1 MKAHLRDSRD
11 FQKVYKTGRRYEG
24 SFLTAFVKPNDC
36 GFHRLGITASKKAL
50 GNAVERNRAKRLLR
64 ETFRSSTIFLEGL
77 QNKYDWVLNGRRALL
92 SSSINEPQKE
102 LEKVIGAVAA
112 DERVSSLNKQELA

>member
-64 ETFRSSTIFLEGL
+64 ETFRSSAIFLEGL

-102 LEKVIGAVAA
+102 LEKLIGAVAA

>member
-11 FQKVYKTGRRYEG
+11 FQRVYKTGRRYEG

-64 ETFRSSTIFLEGL
+64 ETFRSSKISLEGL

-92 SSSINEPQKE
+92 SSSISEPREE
-102 LEKVIGAVAA
+102 LEKVIGAVGA
-112 DERVSSLNKQELA
+112 DERVASLNKQELA

>member
-1 MKAHLRDSRD
+1 MKTHLRDSRE

-24 SFLTAFVKPNDC
+24 SFLTAFVKANDC

-92 SSSINEPQKE
+92 SSSINGPQKE

>member
-24 SFLTAFVKPNDC
+24 SFLTAFVKPNAC

-64 ETFRSSTIFLEGL
+64 ETFRSSAIFLEGL

>member
-11 FQKVYKTGRRYEG
+11 FQRVYKTGRRYEG

-64 ETFRSSTIFLEGL
+64 ETFRSSKIFLEGL

-92 SSSINEPQKE
+92 SSSISEPREE

-112 DERVSSLNKQELA
+112 DERGFSLNKQELA

>member
-102 LEKVIGAVAA
+102 LEKVICAVAA

>member
-11 FQKVYKTGRRYEG
+11 FQRVYKTGRRYEG

-36 GFHRLGITASKKAL
+36 GLHRLGITASKKAL

-64 ETFRSSTIFLEGL
+64 ETFRSSKIFLEGL

-92 SSSINEPQKE
+92 SSSISEPREE

-112 DERVSSLNKQELA
+112 DERGSSLNKQELA

>member
-1 MKAHLRDSRD
+1 MKAHLRDSSD

-64 ETFRSSTIFLEGL
+64 ETFRSSPARIESML
-77 QNKYDWVLNGRRALL
+77 KAL
-92 SSSINEPQKE
+92 SI
-102 LEKVIGAVAA
+102 
-112 DERVSSLNKQELA
+112 R